1 MRRLALAVL
10 TLLLTATAFAQVPPG
25 RWWRRPDII
34 QRLELTDEQQSRL
47 DAIFRGA
54 ATDLIDLKAEMDKQQ
69 IALRGELDQPQL
81 NRAAIRQIAVR
92 LNEARSRKFERELM
106 MFVDMRAALTDPQWN
121 RMRVELD
128 RMAEDRA
135 AAQQQPGMRRN
146 PLRTR
151 P

>member
-1 MRRLALAVL
+1 MRRPALAVL
-10 TLLLTATAFAQVPPG
+10 TLLLTVTAFAQVPPG

>member
-25 RWWRRPDII
+25 RWWRRPDSI

>member
-10 TLLLTATAFAQVPPG
+10 ILLLTVTAFAQIPPG

>member
-10 TLLLTATAFAQVPPG
+10 TLLLTVTAFAQVPPG

-54 ATDLIDLKAEMDKQQ
+54 ATGLIDLKAEMDKQQ

-128 RMAEDRA
+128 RMADDRA